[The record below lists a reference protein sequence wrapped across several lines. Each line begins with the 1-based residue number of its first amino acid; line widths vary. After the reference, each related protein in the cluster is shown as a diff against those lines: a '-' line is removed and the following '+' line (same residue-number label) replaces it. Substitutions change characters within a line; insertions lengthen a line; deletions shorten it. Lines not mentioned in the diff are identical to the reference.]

1 MKVSFKSSVS
11 LISLLVLA
19 SIQSSLFAAVANDDV
34 VYTWI
39 ESGKLEEER
48 QVFLKAFKKIYQ
60 PLTKE
65 ELPIDN
71 VEVFLN
77 KVFDSEVEDLNSKTT
92 KVHFLSAV
100 KNGKVVGFASFNLE
114 GNDAIYLRLMSVDPD
129 YARQGIGKALVFKA
143 REVLPQARKY
153 VLMTR
158 LVNTTAIGFYK
169 ALGFAQTTYLH
180 DGLDPK
186 RYVGYEYMIPPK
198 QR

>member
-1 MKVSFKSSVS
+1 MKVSFRSSIS
-11 LISLLVLA
+11 LISLALLA
-19 SIQSSLFAAVANDDV
+19 SLQSSLLGMNAAKEDV

-39 ESGKLEEER
+39 DSGKLEEER

-71 VEVFLN
+71 LDVFLN
-77 KVFDSEVEDLNSKTT
+77 NAFDCEVEDLSSKTT
-92 KVHFLSAV
+92 KVHFVSAV

-114 GNDAIYLRLMSVDPD
+114 GNDAIYIRQMSVDPD
-129 YARQGIGKALVFKA
+129 YWKLGIGKALISKG

-158 LVNTTAIGFYK
+158 IVNATAIGFYK
-169 ALGFAQTTYLH
+169 ALGFKQTTYLH
-180 DGLDPK
+180 DGIDPK
-186 RYVGYEYMIPPK
+186 RYVGYEFIIPTK
-198 QR
+198 